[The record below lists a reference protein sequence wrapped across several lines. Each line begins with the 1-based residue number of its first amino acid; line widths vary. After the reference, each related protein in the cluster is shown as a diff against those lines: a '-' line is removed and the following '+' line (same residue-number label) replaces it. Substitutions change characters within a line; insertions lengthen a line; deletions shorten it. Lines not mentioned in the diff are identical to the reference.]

1 MEQVVDNVSSRN
13 KKKWI
18 IFVGLS
24 VSSFLIGFAAQSVE
38 ANKFMLAVGAFLFV
52 ISLFLIFDGSDA
64 KNQKNQDLETEKHQ
78 QTQQQLGDQ
87 LHKSNSVLHV
97 FSNVAKLWDASI
109 EVSRKK
115 TEDSIK
121 ELGDKFSQIY
131 TNIDAVVVKKKDGQE
146 PNQQMFQAVQQSQE
160 KLTDLKEI
168 FSVMQDG
175 RRHLVQMVQG
185 LATHMQEL
193 SGMANEVSS
202 IAAQTNLLALNAAIE
217 AARAG
222 ESGRGFAVVADA
234 VRTLSTRSSDTGK
247 KMSESVEVINRSIG
261 ELIKLS
267 DDSIQKDSLLIED
280 SDQKIKNILST
291 LKESSEGLVASS
303 EGIKQQGVMIQ
314 REVSE
319 VIVALQFQDRV
330 SQILMHVRENMSEL
344 VNKAESY
351 LQAPEA
357 ESALELDHWLHKMEA
372 RYATQEQRDIHS
384 GNRPVQD
391 DNQEITFF

>member
-1 MEQVVDNVSSRN
+1 MNPYIKKDSGAD
-13 KKKWI
+13 KKKWAT
-18 IFVGLS
+18 FVGLS
-24 VSSFLIGFAAQSVE
+24 ISCFLMGFAAQSVE
-38 ANKFMLAVGAFLFV
+38 ANKYMLAGGAFLFV
-52 ISLFLIFDGSDA
+52 ISLFLMFDGSGA
-64 KNQKNQDLETEKHQ
+64 SKEAHAQIEQEKKDKEQ
-78 QTQQQLGDQ
+78 FFLSDQ

-115 TEDSIK
+115 TEDSIR

-131 TNIDAVVVKKKDGQE
+131 TNIDSVVMKKHDGQE
-146 PNQQMFQAVQQSQE
+146 PNEQMFQAVQQSQE
-160 KLTDLKEI
+160 KLTELKEI
-168 FSVMQDG
+168 FVVMQEG
-175 RRHLVQMVQG
+175 RRQLVQMVQG

-193 SGMANEVSS
+193 SGMANDVSS

-247 KMSESVEVINRSIG
+247 KMSESVDVINNSIAD
-261 ELIKLS
+261 LIKLS
-267 DDSIQKDSLLIED
+267 DESIQKDSKLIDD
-280 SDQKIKNILST
+280 SDQKVKTIL
-291 LKESSEGLVASS
+291 LNLQESSEGLSVSS
-303 EGIKQQGVMIQ
+303 ENIKQQGVAIQ

-330 SQILMHVRENMSEL
+330 SQILMHVRENMAEL
-344 VNKAESY
+344 VGKAESY
-351 LQAPEA
+351 LQTPEA
-357 ESALELDHWLHKMEA
+357 ESALELDQWLNKMES
-372 RYATQEQRDIHS
+372 RYATQEQRNIHS